1 MKFKTIRVS
10 GMLATAIAI
19 ALAGAVEVSAQTA
32 NVAGA
37 WTLTVESDQGIT
49 TPAVTLVQDGEALT
63 GHYSSETLGENDLTG
78 TVSGSEIRFTFT
90 ADLGGMD
97 IEVIYSGTIDEDGMI
112 TGTLDIGPGLAGGT
126 FTAVRKEA

>member
-37 WTLTVESDQGIT
+37 WTLTVDSDQGIT

-78 TVSGSEIRFTFT
+78 TVSGSDIRFTFT

-112 TGTLDIGPGLAGGT
+112 SGTLDIGPGFAGGT

>member
-1 MKFKTIRVS
+1 MKFRTIRVS

-19 ALAGAVEVSAQTA
+19 ALAGTVEASAQTA

-37 WTLTVESDQGIT
+37 WTLTVDSDAGIT
-49 TPAVTLVQDGEALT
+49 TPSVTLVQDGETLT
-63 GHYSSETLGENDLTG
+63 GHYSSENLGENDLTG
-78 TVSGSEIRFTFT
+78 TVSGSDIRFSFT

-97 IEVIYSGTIDEDGMI
+97 IEVSYAGTIDEDGMI
-112 TGTLDIGPGLAGGT
+112 SGTLDLGGFGGGT